1 MVLALGVGLSMADEP
16 LLEKLLTDR
25 SKEVR
30 ENAARLLSRLPQ
42 SAHSLRITGW
52 LQSML
57 SRNAKGNGR
66 SSRPRRAAR
75 TGSATAL
82 RCSRPPISRA

>member
-1 MVLALGVGLSMADEP
+1 MADEP

-30 ENAARLLSRLPQ
+30 ENAARCSRLPQ